1 MAGTDETEGAIW
13 AGLVPT
19 VIALAIY
26 FCFADLVLITQCL
39 YYDLINKSK
48 TDRRA
53 STVSD
58 NGAEASEEPL
68 LNRRNNENLGLP
80 GSRRR
85 SSASHHRRSSYGS
98 TLRREQDALAG
109 FSEEEK
115 QPILGAWI
123 KNTLSVLL
131 IGAAGTAGWA
141 IAFKTGTWSP
151 TPIDS
156 NDDTME
162 VALGAQLLGYLS
174 ALCYLG

>member
-1 MAGTDETEGAIW
+1 MANETGGAVW

-39 YYDLINKSK
+39 YYNFINKEK
-48 TDRRA
+48 TDRRV

-58 NGAEASEEPL
+58 NAAEDLEEPL
-68 LNRRNNENLGLP
+68 LNRRSSENFGLP

-98 TLRREQDALAG
+98 TLQRGEDTLA
-109 FSEEEK
+109 EVPEVPEEK
-115 QPILGAWI
+115 QPILGAWF
-123 KNTLSVLL
+123 KNTLSILL
-131 IGAAGTAGWA
+131 ISAAGTAGWA
-141 IAFKTGTWSP
+141 IAFKTGAWSP

-156 NDDTME
+156 NDDATE
-162 VALGAQLLGYLS
+162 IALGAQLLGYLS
-174 ALCYLG
+174 AICYLG